1 MSGDD
6 LRLHWNEGRA
16 PRRELFAALTGAGP
30 ELARR
35 YPENEGAVREALA
48 SRLGIETDGLL
59 ITAGADDAIDR
70 VLRLWGGQGRSLVV
84 PDPTFQMIPAFARMS
99 GTEIRRVSDMWL
111 QFPLKEVLAAIDS
124 STGVVAIVSPN
135 NPSGAVASLADIEMV
150 SNELPDGSVLLLDA
164 AYVEF
169 ADHDPTEF
177 ALSLPNVIVIR
188 TLSKAWGLAGLRV
201 GYAASRPENIRSLA
215 EIGSPYPVSSVALAL
230 AAEELHTGEARMTSY
245 TARIREER
253 GRLETILKRLGLEA
267 LPSQGNF
274 VFAGTDRAAW
284 IRSAL
289 GSIGVQVRVLES
301 WPDGIRVTC
310 PGAEKDFLRLEAALN
325 TVLDPE
331 ALLFDMDG
339 VLADV
344 SESYRAAIRETVT
357 SFGDEVTDDEI
368 DARKAAG
375 NANDDWAL
383 SRAILSDKGIRKSL
397 TEVVERF
404 EMIYQGSD
412 TRRGLRER
420 ERLLATPDLLEG
432 LAQRFALGI
441 VTGRPYAD
449 AQRFLEEQGIA
460 RFFSTVVARE
470 DAPGKPD
477 PAPVQLALAR
487 LGASSAWML
496 GDTPDDLVAAR
507 EAGVLPIAMVPPGA
521 GPRLIEGLLAANPAA
536 VINSPSEIKGY
547 LQ

>member
-1 MSGDD
+1 MRSED

-16 PRRELFAALTGAGP
+16 PRRESFAALVGAGP

-35 YPENEGAVREALA
+35 YPENEVAVREALA

-70 VLRLWGGQGRSLVV
+70 VFRLWGGRGRSLVV
-84 PDPTFQMIPAFARMS
+84 PDPTFQMIPAFAGMS
-99 GTEIRRVSDMWL
+99 GTEVRREGDMWL
-111 QFPLKEVLAAIDS
+111 QFPLEEVLAAIDS

-135 NPSGAVASLADIEMV
+135 NPSGAVASRADIEMV
-150 SNELPDGSVLLLDA
+150 SNEIPNGSVVLLDA

-169 ADHDPTEF
+169 ADHDLTEF
-177 ALSLPNVIVIR
+177 ALSLPNVIVTR

-201 GYAASRPENIRSLA
+201 GYAASRSENIRSLS

-230 AAEELHTGEARMTSY
+230 AAEELQTGEALMTSY
-245 TARIREER
+245 TARVREER
-253 GRLETILKRLGLEA
+253 SRLEMTLKRLGLEA

-310 PGAEKDFLRLEAALN
+310 PGDEKDFLRLEAALN
-325 TVLDPE
+325 TVLVPE

-357 SFGDEVTDDEI
+357 SFGAEVTDDEI

-397 TEVVERF
+397 PEVVERF

-432 LAQRFALGI
+432 LD
-441 VTGRPYAD
+441 PEPSAD

-470 DAPGKPD
+470 DAPSKPD
-477 PAPVQLALAR
+477 PAPVELALAR

-496 GDTPDDLVAAR
+496 GDTPDDLLAAR
-507 EAGVLPIAMVPPGA
+507 EAGVLPIAMAPPGA
-521 GPRLIEGLLAANPAA
+521 GPRLTEGLLAANPAA